1 MVADFRIMKGVSPLL
16 QRATTPE
23 EEPSCTSRDGDTPP
37 ATQETGTMKDKNA
50 NSHPELLTAL
60 IIASLATASLALSG
74 CNTTEG
80 VGEDISA
87 AGDALDDAAEDA
99 N

>member
-1 MVADFRIMKGVSPLL
+1 
-16 QRATTPE
+16 
-23 EEPSCTSRDGDTPP
+23 
-37 ATQETGTMKDKNA
+37 MKDKSA

-60 IIASLATASLALSG
+60 IIASLATATVTLSA

-80 VGEDISA
+80 VGEDVAA

-99 N
+99 ND